1 MSFAEAHSLVSST
14 LDKRMK
20 IHITALL
27 TICLLLSACGK
38 KKFSMPASSMAPT
51 IPKGSLVIAD
61 MNAYKSDSPVRFDIV
76 VFHPPADMSRLNGN
90 EDPGIIYCKRV
101 IGLPGE
107 NIEIIENRIFVDSEP
122 LQIPEGLI
130 YLTQGPK
137 TKIKLNPDEYY
148 LLGDNS
154 KNSLDSRYWGSLS
167 KSNILGKVTEI
178 QPVR

>member
-1 MSFAEAHSLVSST
+1 
-14 LDKRMK
+14 
-20 IHITALL
+20 
-27 TICLLLSACGK
+27 
-38 KKFSMPASSMAPT
+38 
-51 IPKGSLVIAD
+51 
-61 MNAYKSDSPVRFDIV
+61 
-76 VFHPPADMSRLNGN
+76 MSRLNGN

-107 NIEIIENRIFVDSEP
+107 KIEIIESRIFVDSEP
-122 LQIPEGLI
+122 LQIPDGLI

-137 TKIKLNPDEYY
+137 TKIELKSDEYY

-167 KSNILGKVTEI
+167 RSNILGKVTEI